1 MPCIVKKTFECAEGA
16 GAILITQAKD
26 NQKALRKQLE
36 HGCRTQ
42 QAVEGYEDPIE
53 KAHGRIVQRTYE
65 VFDTLPMLEKWQ
77 EDWPYIRQV
86 IRVTRYREEMRKR
99 ASTLNYVSNRSLKA
113 TEYARYIRDHWW
125 IENKVNHIKDV
136 AFREDAMT
144 KRCNPYIYSTCI
156 DMALNILRISDIKNI
171 KSSLYKNSLD
181 FCEFYRR
188 INNTIQLF

>member
-1 MPCIVKKTFECAEGA
+1 M
-16 GAILITQAKD
+16 
-26 NQKALRKQLE
+26 RKQLE
-36 HGCRTQ
+36 HGCKTQ
-42 QAVEGYEDPIE
+42 QPVEVYEDPIE
-53 KAHGRIVQRTYE
+53 KAHGRIEQRIYE
-65 VFDTLPMLEKWQ
+65 VFDTLPMLRKWQ

-86 IRVTRYREEMRKR
+86 IRVTRHREEMRKR
-99 ASTLNYVSNRSLKA
+99 ASTLTVHYYVSNRPLKA
-113 TEYARYIRDHWW
+113 TEYAKYIRDHWL

-156 DMALNILRISDIKNI
+156 DIALNILRITDVKNI

-188 INNTIQLF
+188 IKNTVQNF